1 MEVPQQFSPQLRQAL
16 QVGHEGLAHQ
26 LRALDRGE
34 VPSPGE
40 LRRVFAQMASE
51 GRILGQPRID
61 RIASGLADLFL
72 DMEEDGLELAL
83 EDFDLLLESGQQL
96 LDLIAGGSAEHQV
109 VLCEAE
115 LRPTR
120 AIAPDALDCAP
131 QFLPAGLSMELKRGE
146 VHLTA
151 PRDAHLK
158 AELIESDL
166 LQVWEENPVE
176 RPLVLDLR
184 SLERVPLTFLTTLIR
199 LQQSADLSP
208 RAVLLQLHGAETL
221 SPLLRRS
228 LTRHFLIS

>member
-1 MEVPQQFSPQLRQAL
+1 MEVPQQFTPQLRQAL
-16 QVGHEGLAHQ
+16 QVGHEGLVHQ
-26 LRALDRGE
+26 LQALDRGE

-40 LRRVFAQMASE
+40 LRRVFTQMASE

-61 RIASGLADLFL
+61 RIASGLADLFQ

-131 QFLPAGLSMELKRGE
+131 HFLPAGLRMEQKRGE
-146 VHLTA
+146 VHLSA
-151 PRDAHLK
+151 PRDAHLQE
-158 AELIESDL
+158 ELIEADL
-166 LQVWEENPVE
+166 LKVWEETPME

-184 SLERVPLTFLTTLIR
+184 SLDRVPLIFLTTLIR
-199 LQQSADLSP
+199 LQQAADPSP
-208 RAVLLQLHGAETL
+208 RAVLLRLHGAETL
-221 SPLLRRS
+221 SSSLRRS